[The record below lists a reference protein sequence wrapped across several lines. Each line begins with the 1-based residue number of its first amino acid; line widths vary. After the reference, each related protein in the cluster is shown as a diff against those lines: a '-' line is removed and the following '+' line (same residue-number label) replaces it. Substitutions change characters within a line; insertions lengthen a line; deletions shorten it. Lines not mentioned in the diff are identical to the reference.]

1 MPSSIYYGWQCTNNG
16 NEVSYI
22 ASRLQRNSRLR
33 NFAVFSPRSFPCSVV
48 LVGSHPQNRYRT
60 VTHHYFMQIWDF
72 THLSLGLQYLSIIWY
87 HSHYSLGFC
96 GIPPS
101 YDIYIAAEAR
111 APVGDHVAAVLIST
125 AGVSL
130 AKRSERS
137 SLWLPVVFYG
147 VLSGVITGVINGVIT
162 CYKWGDLL
170 TYHW

>member
-33 NFAVFSPRSFPCSVV
+33 NFAVFSPRSFPCSVIQV
-48 LVGSHPQNRYRT
+48 VDSHPQNRYRT

-72 THLSLGLQYLSIIWY
+72 THLSLGSQYLSIIWY

-101 YDIYIAAEAR
+101 YDIYIYSSR
-111 APVGDHVAAVLIST
+111 GTS
-125 AGVSL
+125 AGRWS
-130 AKRSERS
+130 RCRS
-137 SLWLPVVFYG
+137 SDFHRRRKPCKKVRTEGHPCGCQWFSMGFYLG
-147 VLSGVITGVINGVIT
+147 L
-162 CYKWGDLL
+162 
-170 TYHW
+170 